1 MPIAHIWCPQPECGK
16 SAHLHKDHV
25 EYELVHYICTK
36 YLYGANCAYYI
47 YEHAIMNYDH
57 REKTFSH
64 LLVAAIY
71 VESMKVHDD
80 SPPRSSFTM
89 ALAIF

>member
-1 MPIAHIWCPQPECGK
+1 MIPMPIAHIWCPQPECGK

-47 YEHAIMNYDH
+47 YEHAIMNYIH
-57 REKTFSH
+57 A
-64 LLVAAIY
+64 LLFITATLKLV
-71 VESMKVHDD
+71 
-80 SPPRSSFTM
+80 
-89 ALAIF
+89 